1 MDRET
6 LITHLQTSN
15 ITIEQAASV
24 ILEYCIEKGKKINLT
39 NTLIQLLIST
49 GQIQSYL
56 DDAIEYYKK
65 KFAICE
71 VRELKTNRILLIY

>member
-65 KFAICE
+65 KFTICE

>member
-6 LITHLQTSN
+6 LITYLQTSN

-65 KFAICE
+65 KFTICE

>member
-6 LITHLQTSN
+6 LVSHLQVSN
-15 ITIEQAASV
+15 ITIEQAASI
-24 ILEYCIEKGKKINLT
+24 ILEYCMEKGKEVNLT
-39 NTLIQLLIST
+39 NILIQLLIST
-49 GQIQSYL
+49 GQIQPYL

-65 KFAICE
+65 KFTICE